1 MLWAIFLFIHCNF
14 RRYWWHH
21 VSNFILL
28 NEFGSVYIPCYH
40 ISFLFSHHYLFLTE
54 TVGNMIFARS
64 VAIWHSRSLRN
75 DMFLSLC
82 SKSILVCMHS
92 NHVQNQSNVS
102 AYPAE
107 ELRIEPV
114 KWWSPREGLLINKGA
129 LLRNAPHHRMTA
141 HSHYS
146 ETNEVFGKKWENYTE
161 TSNKNLLLIKKYSIA
176 FYNIQINF
184 IRPCDLSEMRHFY
197 FPNLNFW
204 WNERQP

>member
-21 VSNFILL
+21 VSNFMLL

-75 DMFLSLC
+75 DIFLSLC

-114 KWWSPREGLLINKGA
+114 KWWSPWEGLLINKGA

-146 ETNEVFGKKWENYTE
+146 ETNEVFRKKWENYTE
-161 TSNKNLLLIKKYSIA
+161 TSNKNLLLI
-176 FYNIQINF
+176 
-184 IRPCDLSEMRHFY
+184 
-197 FPNLNFW
+197 
-204 WNERQP
+204 